1 MKEPS
6 PLVPQG
12 SFEAMA
18 RGKSHVRIAF
28 YTIVAVHLLVIG
40 GLLILGCKRD
50 DKEKEVTGDLP
61 AATNDLAAV
70 PPFGSDPAVV
80 TPPAPGTTDTNLTPP
95 PTIESTPPSP
105 LSNTGLTTVPPPPPV
120 VPLPPP
126 VTENVEPMT
135 KEHVIVKNDTFGSL
149 AAKYGVSVRAIQSA
163 NPGVDPTRLKIGQKI
178 KIPAKSPTEA
188 RNGTTAT
195 TSGAS
200 TDVYVVKSGDNL
212 GRIATLNGTTVKEL
226 QRLNNLSTTQIRVG
240 QKLKLPPRSAPTPG
254 GAAPTPAPAQ

>member
-1 MKEPS
+1 
-6 PLVPQG
+6 
-12 SFEAMA
+12 MA

-50 DKEKEVTGDLP
+50 DKDKEITGDLP

-80 TPPAPGTTDTNLTPP
+80 TPAPTGTTDTNLTPP
-95 PTIESTPPSP
+95 PTLEPTTPPTT
-105 LSNTGLTTVPPPPPV
+105 LANTGLTAVPPQPPTVPPPA
-120 VPLPPP
+120 P
-126 VTENVEPMT
+126 VTENVET
-135 KEHVIVKNDTFGSL
+135 LTREHVIVRNDTFGSL
-149 AAKYGVSVRAIQSA
+149 AVKYGVAVRAIQAA

-178 KIPAKSPTEA
+178 KIPATSATGA
-188 RNGTTAT
+188 RNGGTAT
-195 TSGAS
+195 PAGAS

-212 GRIATLNGTTVKEL
+212 GRIAAANGTTVREL

-240 QKLKLPPRSAPTPG
+240 QKLKRPPRSAPAPG
-254 GAAPTPAPAQ
+254 GAAPIPAPAQ